1 MKMAAYLL
9 EPCNGPN
16 IFGNACGA
24 PRKHQNSEF
33 GACGVPRKRQNSE
46 FGACGCPANIKTE
59 NLELAG
65 CPANTKTRNL
75 ELAGRPANTKTQ
87 NLGLAGRPANT
98 KTAHSRLAVALQGI
112 PIGKGAPFL
121 RRIRVDLIAGICL
134 GFESDTRLITII
146 SAGYDFRPKSGEE
159 GVRRGVQTMLKAT
172 SYRADA
178 RNAVHFVLSL
188 RHVKHRFSMKYD

>member
-1 MKMAAYLL
+1 MLA
-9 EPCNGPN
+9 G
-16 IFGNACGA
+16 
-24 PRKHQNSEF
+24 R
-33 GACGVPRKRQNSE
+33 
-46 FGACGCPANIKTE
+46 PANIKTQ

-65 CPANTKTRNL
+65 CPANVKTQNL
-75 ELAGRPANTKTQ
+75 ELAGAPQTLKLRIWSLRGAPQTLKLRIWDLRGAPQTLKLRIWDLRGAPQTPKQ
-87 NLGLAGRPANT
+87 PIA
-98 KTAHSRLAVALQGI
+98 RLATPLQGI

-121 RRIRVDLIAGICL
+121 HRIRVDLIAGICL
-134 GFESDTRLITII
+134 GIESDTRLITII
-146 SAGYDFRPKSGEE
+146 SARYDFRPKSGEE

>member
-1 MKMAAYLL
+1 MAAYLL
-9 EPCNGPN
+9 EPRNGSH

-33 GACGVPRKRQNSE
+33 GACGR
-46 FGACGCPANIKTE
+46 PANTKTQ

-65 CPANTKTRNL
+65 C
-75 ELAGRPANTKTQ
+75 PANTKTQ

-98 KTAHSRLAVALQGI
+98 QTGHSGLAVPLQGI

-134 GFESDTRLITII
+134 GIESDTRLITII
-146 SAGYDFRPKSGEE
+146 SAGHDFQPKSRGRKRMERRSNYVKSNFIPCGRPK
-159 GVRRGVQTMLKAT
+159 RRAFRFIFV
-172 SYRADA
+172 A
-178 RNAVHFVLSL
+178 R
-188 RHVKHRFSMKYD
+188 

>member
-9 EPCNGPN
+9 DSCNGPN
-16 IFGNACGA
+16 IFGNACGV

-33 GACGVPRKRQNSE
+33 GACGR
-46 FGACGCPANIKTE
+46 
-59 NLELAG
+59 
-65 CPANTKTRNL
+65 PANTKTQNL
-75 ELAGRPANTKTQ
+75 GLAGCPANTKTQ

-98 KTAHSRLAVALQGI
+98 KTAHSGLAVPLQGI

-146 SAGYDFRPKSGEE
+146 SAGHDFQPKSRGRKRMERRSNYVKSNFIPCGRPK
-159 GVRRGVQTMLKAT
+159 RRAF
-172 SYRADA
+172 RFIFAA
-178 RNAVHFVLSL
+178 R
-188 RHVKHRFSMKYD
+188 